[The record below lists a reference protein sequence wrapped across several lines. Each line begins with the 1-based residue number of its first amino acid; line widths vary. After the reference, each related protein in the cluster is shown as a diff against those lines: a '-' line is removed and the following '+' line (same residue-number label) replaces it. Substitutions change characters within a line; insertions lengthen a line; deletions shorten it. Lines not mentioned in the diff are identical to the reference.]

1 MRSRLV
7 SMQVGCSGRKDSC
20 LRFDE
25 AAQQWSHAHR
35 RTFLIFGYVD
45 GFGWCEI
52 EISTHSLIGWAVFL
66 PKVFWTYLSHELRSD
81 VHQALAIHVEIIHYA
96 DSTVWSGPGKSQGHP
111 VIAKTALAEAYCE
124 CLNRWSKLKSMP
136 WLHETHAPSMCTGMR
151 SSAHRSNI

>member
-1 MRSRLV
+1 
-7 SMQVGCSGRKDSC
+7 MQVGCSGRKDSC

-124 CLNRWSKLKSMP
+124 CLNSRMVKIEIYALAARDPCAVDVHGYAKLS
-136 WLHETHAPSMCTGMR
+136 TTV
-151 SSAHRSNI
+151 